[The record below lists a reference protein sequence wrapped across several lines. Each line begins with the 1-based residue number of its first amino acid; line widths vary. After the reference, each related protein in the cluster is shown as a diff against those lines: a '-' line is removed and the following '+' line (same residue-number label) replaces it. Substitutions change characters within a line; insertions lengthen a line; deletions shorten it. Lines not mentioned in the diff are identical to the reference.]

1 MPRFFFDIC
10 DGVTVRDDQGHEF
23 ADLNAVRGQLQRLLG
38 DLIGHR
44 RPGANAIQLRIDVRD
59 ESGARVAMVTLAAV
73 IE

>member
-1 MPRFFFDIC
+1 MFVCLALFECIKVCFFSLK
-10 DGVTVRDDQGHEF
+10 HE
-23 ADLNAVRGQLQRLLG
+23 DLLPQAIERIQRLLG